1 MLGGR
6 LRASDTRSERVKEM
20 MGAITDVQ
28 GIRVG
33 HASNFKALTGCTVIL
48 CEDGAVGGVEIRGSA
63 AGTRQLDSL
72 YPVHVVQ
79 RVHAIFLTG
88 GSSFGLDAAGG
99 VVRFLEEQGKGF
111 DVGVT
116 RVPIVPA
123 AVIFDLAIGD
133 YRVRP
138 DAAMA
143 YQACLHASAG
153 AVEEGSIG
161 VGTGATVGK
170 LFELE
175 RACKGGVG
183 TTSLERGGVV
193 VGALAAVNALGDVV
207 DERSG
212 EILAGLRDQKGS
224 SLVSTAE
231 LLRQGIRKEGFG
243 KSYKGN
249 TTIGVIATNA
259 ALTREDTIKVAQM
272 AHNGLARVISPINTT
287 FDGDIVFALSLG
299 QQGGDVN
306 HVGALAEAAIMEAVK
321 RAIVKADGFGI
332 IPAYRDLKGRT
343 ASQ

>member
-1 MLGGR
+1 MI
-6 LRASDTRSERVKEM
+6 
-20 MGAITDVQ
+20 GAITDVE

-33 HASNFKALTGCTVIL
+33 HASNVDAVTGCTVIL

-63 AGTRQLDSL
+63 SGTRQLDSL

-79 RVHAIFLTG
+79 QVHAALLTG

-99 VVRFLEEQGKGF
+99 VMRYLEEREKGF

-116 RVPIVPA
+116 RVPIVPT

-133 YRVRP
+133 RQVRP

-143 YQACLHASAG
+143 YEACLRASTE
-153 AVEEGSIG
+153 AVEEGSVG

-170 LFELE
+170 LFGME

-183 TTSLERGGVV
+183 TAGLEGKEGVV

-207 DERSG
+207 DERTG
-212 EILAGLRDQKGS
+212 ATIAGLRDEKGVR
-224 SLVSTAE
+224 LVSSVE
-231 LLRQGIRKEGFG
+231 LLRQGVWRERFG
-243 KSYKGN
+243 HPYRGN
-249 TTIGVIATNA
+249 TTIGVVATNV
-259 ALTREDTIKVAQM
+259 ALTREDAIKVAQM
-272 AHNGLARVISPINTT
+272 THNGLARVISPVNTT

-299 QQGGDVN
+299 RLEGDVN

-321 RAIVKADGFGI
+321 RGVMKADGFGLL
-332 IPAYRDLKGRT
+332 PAYRDLT
-343 ASQ
+343 EVD